1 MSRNSNLVFCQNL
14 PPVKLPNFVSNA
26 DLTVEVKVV
35 NFVTN
40 PVNYKAVY
48 VAILDEDQMKMPSCD
63 NSVVETKYSEKNFVF
78 FEEKNFEDSNCY

>member
-1 MSRNSNLVFCQNL
+1 MKGK
-14 PPVKLPNFVSNA
+14 P

-63 NSVVETKYSEKNFVF
+63 NSKRFFWKIFLKILIYIPVVETKYSEKNFVI